1 MDKHKLKNF
10 QHHRRKRRVRKK
22 VTGEADRPRLTVF
35 RSLRHIYAQ
44 LVDDDNG
51 ATLMSASTLTK
62 EVADQCN
69 KGTANV
75 AAATMVGQELARKAM
90 AVGIRQVRLDRNGYK
105 YHGRVKALAEAARKA
120 GLVF

>member
-1 MDKHKLKNF
+1 MDTCKFKNF
-10 QHHRRKRRVRKK
+10 QHRRRKRRVRKK
-22 VTGEADRPRLTVF
+22 IAGEADRPRLTVF
-35 RSLRHIYAQ
+35 RSLRHTYAQ

-51 ATLMSASTLTK
+51 VTLMAANTAQK
-62 EVADQCN
+62 EIADQCT

-75 AAATMVGQELARKAM
+75 KAATLVGKELARKAM

-105 YHGRVKALAEAARKA
+105 YHGRIKAMAEAAREA